1 MLGETGC
8 HLSASR
14 PWSCDDYERFGGL
27 DIVVPSVSFVTYD
40 VRDVG
45 RISFDN
51 IVGVDTD
58 SHIFQAVTEEIRT
71 FLAAVLRD
79 DNTANIESVLLERTF

>member
-1 MLGETGC
+1 M
-8 HLSASR
+8 
-14 PWSCDDYERFGGL
+14 
-27 DIVVPSVSFVTYD
+27 
-40 VRDVG
+40 
-45 RISFDN
+45 
-51 IVGVDTD
+51 GVDTD